1 MTNKMFMN
9 HKYGFGLDLVAQIIQ
24 QGRDHGLPGYIEW
37 RKFCG
42 LPSVR
47 IFHFSHDISKGV
59 VYSLVIFQHLILTVC
74 TIPTV
79 LVSAGTKALTNNK
92 ARMFQK
98 RTNLLS
104 ASQQTFSTSNSV
116 RIYYTEEIS
125 NKGGYFHRFNTNLRQ
140 VY

>member
-59 VYSLVIFQHLILTVC
+59 VYSLVIFWLTL
-74 TIPTV
+74 TFAPFPLWPETF
-79 LVSAGTKALTNNK
+79 GT
-92 ARMFQK
+92 
-98 RTNLLS
+98 
-104 ASQQTFSTSNSV
+104 
-116 RIYYTEEIS
+116 
-125 NKGGYFHRFNTNLRQ
+125 
-140 VY
+140 

>member
-1 MTNKMFMN
+1 MFMN

-59 VYSLVIFQHLILTVC
+59 VYTVKSRVLTRPVLQHVSFICQMTIFKLE
-74 TIPTV
+74 
-79 LVSAGTKALTNNK
+79 
-92 ARMFQK
+92 ARLDYKLHF
-98 RTNLLS
+98 LS
-104 ASQQTFSTSNSV
+104 T
-116 RIYYTEEIS
+116 
-125 NKGGYFHRFNTNLRQ
+125 
-140 VY
+140 

>member
-1 MTNKMFMN
+1 MFMN

-59 VYSLVIFQHLILTVC
+59 VYSYFGDFLANSHFGPISTLARDFWYQTLWTVRK
-74 TIPTV
+74 V
-79 LVSAGTKALTNNK
+79 GSAQLGPLRFGPCMLRLKT
-92 ARMFQK
+92 
-98 RTNLLS
+98 
-104 ASQQTFSTSNSV
+104 AS
-116 RIYYTEEIS
+116 
-125 NKGGYFHRFNTNLRQ
+125 
-140 VY
+140 

>member
-47 IFHFSHDISKGV
+47 IFHFSLDISKGV
-59 VYSLVIFQHLILTVC
+59 VYSYFGDNHTSPRFEFTKMLQSIQTLWTKNLYKVGSKNSKGVSRITKVQIDLYSFINNMYWILID
-74 TIPTV
+74 
-79 LVSAGTKALTNNK
+79 
-92 ARMFQK
+92 
-98 RTNLLS
+98 
-104 ASQQTFSTSNSV
+104 
-116 RIYYTEEIS
+116 
-125 NKGGYFHRFNTNLRQ
+125 
-140 VY
+140 

>member
-59 VYSLVIFQHLILTVC
+59 VYSYFGDFLDNSHFGPISTLARNSWYLTLWTNRHVGSERLGQIYFGPC
-74 TIPTV
+74 TLRLKT
-79 LVSAGTKALTNNK
+79 
-92 ARMFQK
+92 
-98 RTNLLS
+98 
-104 ASQQTFSTSNSV
+104 AS
-116 RIYYTEEIS
+116 
-125 NKGGYFHRFNTNLRQ
+125 
-140 VY
+140 

>member
-59 VYSLVIFQHLILTVC
+59 VYSLAIFWLTL
-74 TIPTV
+74 TLAPFPLWPETF
-79 LVSAGTKALTNNK
+79 GT
-92 ARMFQK
+92 
-98 RTNLLS
+98 
-104 ASQQTFSTSNSV
+104 
-116 RIYYTEEIS
+116 
-125 NKGGYFHRFNTNLRQ
+125 
-140 VY
+140 